1 MIPGGKIKRGGS
13 DSEETVKKRWWE
25 FVQTDPRSS
34 DGEGRV
40 ARMPQGP
47 DTVLHCTALHCTAA
61 PRLFSGSSYN
71 CCSFFPN
78 VAQ

>member
-1 MIPGGKIKRGGS
+1 MIPGGKIKRGGN

-34 DGEGRV
+34 DGEGRE

-47 DTVLHCTALHCTAA
+47 DTVLYCTALYCC
-61 PRLFSGSSYN
+61 PSPVQWEFIQLLQFFS
-71 CCSFFPN
+71 
-78 VAQ
+78 